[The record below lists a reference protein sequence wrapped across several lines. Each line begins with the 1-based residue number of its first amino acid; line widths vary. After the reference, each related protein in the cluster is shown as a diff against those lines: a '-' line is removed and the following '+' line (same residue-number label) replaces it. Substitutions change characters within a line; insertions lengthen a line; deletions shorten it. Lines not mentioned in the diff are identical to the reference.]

1 MRSAKITENSKN
13 NLKPSNERKRP
24 PIGTIVIAI
33 VIAVF
38 SVIILRGVSVD
49 QHQKAVYNAAHAT
62 PPPGAWTPAERK
74 KLNSILGKIFSPALG
89 NSGLYSLAIV
99 DARGSLVYDNAAN
112 TAVVP
117 ASVLKLIVTDASLNS
132 FGSDYRFVTML
143 AGEHAVSQDGRLDG
157 NLWLVASGDPS
168 LRSNDLRDGVDTLAR
183 SGLREI
189 TGGVAIDA
197 TAMKGPEI
205 NAHWNPD
212 DANQDYQ
219 TAISA
224 VSIDGNTVEHGT
236 GENKTWTPIHDMPQ
250 YASVLLGRLL
260 AQAHVRVDRG
270 SVVEPAPL
278 SSVSLWQHRSPPL
291 TWILQQMLK
300 FSDNHAAE
308 QMLRALGGRVGKVGD
323 DESGIAAETAFLRS
337 RNIPIDGLFLV
348 DGSGLADANRV
359 TALTLARLLYDA
371 NARDGGMLYSLLPR
385 GGKDGTLK
393 RYRFN
398 EALNHV
404 RAKTGHLA
412 IADSLAGYLDTA
424 HHGRISFVFMIND
437 APASPDT
444 TYVKAVDALSKL

>member
-1 MRSAKITENSKN
+1 MV
-13 NLKPSNERKRP
+13 
-24 PIGTIVIAI
+24 IVV

-38 SVIILRGVSVD
+38 AVIILRGVSVD

-62 PPPGAWTPAERK
+62 PLPGSWTPRERK
-74 KLNSILGKIFSPALG
+74 QLGAILAKTFAPALN
-89 NSGLYSLAIV
+89 NSGLYSMAIV
-99 DARGSLVYDNAAN
+99 DARGSLVYDNGAS

-117 ASVLKLIVTDASLNS
+117 ASVLKLIVTDATLNS
-132 FGSDYRFVTML
+132 FGADYRFVTAL
-143 AGEHAVSQDGRLDG
+143 AGEHPVSQDGRLEG

-168 LRSNDLRDGVDTLAR
+168 LRSSDLRDGIDTLAR
-183 SGLREI
+183 NGLREI

-197 TAMKGPEI
+197 SAMKGPEI

-224 VSIDGNTVEHGT
+224 VSIDGNTIEHGQ
-236 GENKTWTPIHDMPQ
+236 GNDKTWTPIHDAPH
-250 YASVLLGRLL
+250 YASMLLAKLL
-260 AQAHVRVDRG
+260 AQANVRVQRAP
-270 SVVEPAPL
+270 VVEPAPL
-278 SSVSLWQHRSPPL
+278 SSIALWQYRSPPL
-291 TWILQQMLK
+291 TWILERMLK

-308 QMLRALGGRVGKVGD
+308 QLLRALGGRAGKVAD

-337 RNIPIDGLFLV
+337 RNIPVDGMFLV

-371 NARDGGMLYSLLPR
+371 DSRDGGKLYSLLPR

-393 RYRFN
+393 RYHFN
-398 EALNHV
+398 DALNHV

-437 APASPDT
+437 APASPDAA
-444 TYVKAVDALSKL
+444 YVKALDALSKL